1 MRISVECGG
10 FTKAA
15 DACLT
20 ANQTAAVLTESL
32 ASRLSSH
39 AGMAGNDATS
49 AGFAASYD
57 TGATEALAALAD
69 LTHAFI
75 GAGRL
80 LAATGRHHAVAE
92 AGAAGLRTSAYVG
105 GDLHE
110 NDYVRVQPAAPPS
123 TLGGQEPSLGRI
135 DAWILDQVEGFV
147 WPGADVEGLRKAA
160 TDWRRAAATTSR
172 LADHVDAA
180 VALVEQQRSPEVP
193 LAVDALTDLAGL
205 IGDTAWQLST
215 VASACEEYA
224 AAVEEA
230 RERTRALLAEIAQ
243 MVVEGAA
250 VTALV
255 AGVTGGLGGSAAL
268 GAAAAR
274 VRAQAPR
281 FHALLLALRAGTT
294 TAAARLDRARDDL
307 VRIRSQV
314 ERFIRVPARSERG
327 SMRGPGGWGGG
338 ARTPGRARPEVED
351 AKLNNYVNDLFKGVD
366 NPHRFGDGT
375 TMDAIRHE
383 LRTGETV
390 HNRRHVVKGEN
401 ILRGLERWLRNH
413 PEAPSSDREIAM
425 QLARELREA
434 LAP

>member
-10 FTKAA
+10 FTRAA
-15 DACLT
+15 DACRT

-32 ASRLSSH
+32 ASRLASH

-49 AGFAASYD
+49 ASFAASYD

-80 LAATGRHHAVAE
+80 LAATGRHHAAAE

-135 DAWILDQVEGFV
+135 DTWILDQVEGFV
-147 WPGADVEGLRKAA
+147 WPGADVGGLRTAA
-160 TDWRRAAATTSR
+160 SDWRRAAATTSR

-180 VALVEQQRSPEVP
+180 VALVEQQHSPEVP

-205 IGDTAWQLST
+205 VGDTGWQLST
-215 VASACEEYA
+215 VAGACEEYA

-230 RERTRALLAEIAQ
+230 RERTRALLTEIAQ

-250 VTALV
+250 VSALV

-281 FHALLLALRAGTT
+281 FHALLLALRTGTT
-294 TAAARLDRARDDL
+294 TAAARVDRARDDL

-314 ERFIRVPARSERG
+314 ERFVRVPARTERG

-351 AKLNNYVNDLFKGVD
+351 TKLSNYVKDLFTGVD

-390 HNRRHVVKGEN
+390 HNRRHVIKGEN

-413 PEAPSSDREIAM
+413 PEAPLSDREIAM

>member
-147 WPGADVEGLRKAA
+147 WPGADVEGLRTAA

-268 GAAAAR
+268 AAAAAR

-327 SMRGPGGWGGG
+327 SMRGPGGWAGS

-351 AKLNNYVNDLFKGVD
+351 AKLNNYVRHLFKGVD
-366 NPHRFGDGT
+366 NDKRVGDGT
-375 TMDAIRHE
+375 TMDAMRHE
-383 LRTGETV
+383 LAAGGLV
-390 HNRRHVVKGEN
+390 HGKDHVRKGRE
-401 ILRGLERWLRNH
+401 ILNGLERWLRTRQDASQH
-413 PEAPSSDREIAM
+413 DRDTAAR
-425 QLARELREA
+425 LAEELRR
-434 LAP
+434 LLDQ